1 MTPLTFL
8 FILVFL
14 IGLYFYAKSS
24 DPKYAEA
31 LTNSNNNTN
40 RQRCPDLLIQKDS
53 KFYLYNSKVARVPG
67 VNPVEFDNLEDY
79 TEFLDWQRSQSIR
92 CPVLYLQQTFDAQ
105 GNQVYKVRPSV
116 SEPQGGLP
124 PSINTP
130 GLPPSANMQGLPPSD
145 NMPQL
150 PPSVNMPQLPPST
163 NMPRGIASSTG
174 KIIMESSLG
183 TPNTR
188 AYPNPTLLVDAT
200 RNDPPYNKN
209 SFPGF
214 DQSSYYIGTT
224 TPLDEMNIKQENQS
238 VSPDPMDPN
247 WGGAKYTQSLVDQ
260 GYYKGNE
267 VSIAI

>member
-1 MTPLTFL
+1 MTSLTFL

-31 LTNSNNNTN
+31 LTNNNGAKK
-40 RQRCPDLLIQKDS
+40 QPRCPDLLIQKDS
-53 KFYLYNSKVARVPG
+53 RFYLYNSKVAKVPG

-79 TEFLDWQRSQSIR
+79 TEFLDWQRSQGIR

-105 GNQVYKVRPSV
+105 GNPVYKIRPSV

-124 PSINTP
+124 PSINM
-130 GLPPSANMQGLPPSD
+130 PP
-145 NMPQL
+145 
-150 PPSVNMPQLPPST
+150 
-163 NMPRGIASSTG
+163 GIASSSG
-174 KIIMESSLG
+174 NVIMESSLG
-183 TPNTR
+183 TPNAP
-188 AYPNPTLLVDAT
+188 AYPNPTLLVDAG

-209 SFPGF
+209 SYPAF

-224 TPLDEMNIKQENQS
+224 TPLDAMNIQQENQS

-247 WGGAKYTQSLVDQ
+247 WGGIKYTQSLVDK

-267 VSIAI
+267 VSIAV

>member
-1 MTPLTFL
+1 MTSLTFL
-8 FILVFL
+8 FILVFF

-24 DPKYAEA
+24 DPKYAEG
-31 LTNSNNNTN
+31 LTNSNSNKKNP
-40 RQRCPDLLIQKDS
+40 RCPDLLIQKDS

-79 TEFLDWQRSQSIR
+79 TEFLDWQRSQGIR

-105 GNQVYKVRPSV
+105 GNPVYKVRPSV

-124 PSINTP
+124 PSINM
-130 GLPPSANMQGLPPSD
+130 PP
-145 NMPQL
+145 
-150 PPSVNMPQLPPST
+150 
-163 NMPRGIASSTG
+163 GIASSSG

-183 TPNTR
+183 TADAP
-188 AYPNPTLLVDAT
+188 AYPNPTLLVDAG

-209 SFPGF
+209 SFPAF
-214 DQSSYYIGTT
+214 DQSSYYIGAT
-224 TPLDEMNIKQENQS
+224 TPLDAMNIQQEKQS

-247 WGGAKYTQSLVDQ
+247 WGGVKYTQSLVDK

-267 VSIAI
+267 VSMAA

>member
-1 MTPLTFL
+1 MTSLTFL
-8 FILVFL
+8 FILIFL

-31 LTNSNNNTN
+31 LTNNNGAKK
-40 RQRCPDLLIQKDS
+40 QPRCPDLLIQKDS
-53 KFYLYNSKVARVPG
+53 RFYLYNSKVAKVPG

-79 TEFLDWQRSQSIR
+79 TEFLDWQRSQGIR

-105 GNQVYKVRPSV
+105 GNPVYKVRPSV

-124 PSINTP
+124 PSINM
-130 GLPPSANMQGLPPSD
+130 PP
-145 NMPQL
+145 
-150 PPSVNMPQLPPST
+150 
-163 NMPRGIASSTG
+163 GIASSSG
-174 KIIMESSLG
+174 NVIMESSLG
-183 TPNTR
+183 TPNAL
-188 AYPNPTLLVDAT
+188 AYPNPTLLVDAG

-209 SFPGF
+209 SFPAF

-224 TPLDEMNIKQENQS
+224 TPLDAMNIQQEKQS

-247 WGGAKYTQSLVDQ
+247 WGGAKYTQSLVDK

-267 VSIAI
+267 VSIAV